1 METLNITPNG
11 KYVNVFYHGCFEGT
25 ECISSSFIIPKQEY
39 LKKEK
44 QIREGKSVIIDGKY
58 GKICVYQNGFSEVV
72 FKPSGEL
79 ISFKGDAANEII
91 KGLIIG
97 KNLESLI

>member
-11 KYVNVFYHGCFEGT
+11 KYINVFYHGCFDGT
-25 ECISSSFIIPKQEY
+25 ECISSTFMIPKKEYMKKQE
-39 LKKEK
+39 E
-44 QIREGKSVIIDGKY
+44 IANGNSAIFDGKY

-72 FKPSGEL
+72 FKPSGDSICFDED
-79 ISFKGDAANEII
+79 SSKDII
-91 KGLIIG
+91 KKLLIG